1 MVGAVT
7 SSGSYHPLIVLRGA
21 RYGGGEKQAPQ
32 SVAGLPAGALRWAG
46 EKGGYFSRMKML
58 MGVPEKSQ
66 CARI

>member
-32 SVAGLPAGALRWAG
+32 SVAGLPAGALRWVGRREAT
-46 EKGGYFSRMKML
+46 SR
-58 MGVPEKSQ
+58 E
-66 CARI
+66 